1 MTRLVLFIFLTIS
14 QFSYSQ
20 VDPAKADSLARAIT
34 SKQKKM
40 ESFQDSFIKVQES
53 TYQAEVAKGL
63 QNSTNYQTSVSA
75 EEKIGEQKRERRL
88 YILLGI
94 LVLLL
99 VLLVIGFLR
108 IRNKSKQS

>member
-1 MTRLVLFIFLTIS
+1 MTRLYLFLCLVIS

-20 VDPAKADSLARAIT
+20 VDQAKADSLARAIA

-63 QNSTNYQTSVSA
+63 RNTTNDQTSLSA
-75 EEKIGEQKRERRL
+75 EEKIEEQRSERRL
-88 YILLGI
+88 YILIGI
-94 LVLLL
+94 LALLL
-99 VLLVIGFLR
+99 VLLVIGFFR
-108 IRNKSKQS
+108 TRNKS